1 MEYCSLST
9 PFNVSNV
16 KHSKNE
22 TVEPPACMLLHRM
35 LPLVLDT
42 RFLDLDFRNFEN
54 NLLSEIFPLY
64 ENHKTLDCE

>member
-1 MEYCSLST
+1 MCGILLTFDSIQRIQCY
-9 PFNVSNV
+9 
-16 KHSKNE
+16 KKNE

-54 NLLSEIFPLY
+54 NLLNEIFPLY